1 VSYRWVPLLGEF
13 EEKKDGLTFKGRWET
28 YPASNQAGDV
38 QQAPERKVPSLGIIL
53 SDQEISDGTVSADVT
68 FAAVGPTTGCELIVG
83 FDIESKSYLSAG
95 ITGFHDA
102 MFSIREWATN
112 SQTPGEPPRWIPY
125 AGGGDRRNLKA
136 KKKYALRVAI
146 SGSQVELSINGV
158 SVAAATVPANPKR
171 RRMAGVWCLNH
182 ANVEID
188 KIAVAGGKP
197 RAFIVMQF
205 SAPYDQV
212 YSDVVRSVCE
222 SFGLEAV
229 RADEIYGPGLIIR
242 DVVDQII
249 RARVVIADI
258 TPPNPNV
265 YFEVGYAHAL
275 NKQIILLA
283 RKGTELPFDVSA
295 FRVLFYEDS
304 IAGKSRV
311 EENLSRHLRAII
323 GA

>member
-1 VSYRWVPLLGEF
+1 MSYRWVPLLGEF
-13 EEKKDGLTFKGRWET
+13 EERKDGLIFKGRWDT
-28 YPASNQAGDV
+28 YPIHEQAGEENPT
-38 QQAPERKVPSLGIIL
+38 PERKIPSLGIAL

-68 FAAVGPTTGCELIVG
+68 FAAIGSTTGCELIIG
-83 FDIESKSYLSAG
+83 FDIESRSYLSAG

-102 MFSIREWATN
+102 MFSIREWATS
-112 SQTPGEPPRWIPY
+112 SQTPGEQPRWIPH
-125 AGGGDRRNLKA
+125 AGGGDRRNLKP
-136 KKKYALRVAI
+136 KKKYSLRVAV
-146 SGSQVELSINGV
+146 SGSQVELAIDGV
-158 SVAAATVPANPKR
+158 SVASATVPANPKR
-171 RRMAGVWCLNH
+171 RRMAGVWCMNH

-188 KIAVAGGKP
+188 RIVVEGGKP

-229 RADEIYGPGLIIR
+229 RADELYGPGLIIR

-265 YFEVGYAHAL
+265 YFEVGYALAL

-283 RKGTELPFDVSA
+283 KKGTELPFDVSA

-311 EENLSRHLRAII
+311 EENLSRHLRAIV